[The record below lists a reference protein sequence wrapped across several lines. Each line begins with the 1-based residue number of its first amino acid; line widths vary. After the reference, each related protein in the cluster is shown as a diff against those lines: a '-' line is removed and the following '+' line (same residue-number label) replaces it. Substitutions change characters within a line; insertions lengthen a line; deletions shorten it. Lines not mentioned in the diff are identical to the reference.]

1 MSILKE
7 ICENKRIEIKSLK
20 ERFSENDLIDI
31 ANFQEKPRAF
41 KNALTTKVRNN
52 QYGLIAEVKKA
63 SPSRGIIKE
72 NFNPKEIATSYYKG
86 GAACLSVLTEIKWF
100 EGSID
105 YLIDIRKN
113 VTLPILRKDFIIDP
127 WQIYESRSIGADC
140 ILIILAAVNDNLANE
155 LSVLSK
161 ELGMDVLIEAHT
173 EKEIERAK
181 GQ

>member
-1 MSILKE
+1 MRVSTSG
-7 ICENKRIEIKSLK
+7 RGSL
-20 ERFSENDLIDI
+20 S
-31 ANFQEKPRAF
+31 
-41 KNALTTKVRNN
+41 
-52 QYGLIAEVKKA
+52 
-63 SPSRGIIKE
+63 
-72 NFNPKEIATSYYKG
+72 KEIATSYYKG

-155 LSVLSK
+155 LSVDILSHT
-161 ELGMDVLIEAHT
+161 VNLI
-173 EKEIERAK
+173 
-181 GQ
+181 